1 MIELDPREQ
10 KRREQFGEPPPLPVL
25 TPPQEKAAG
34 REPPEPQVT
43 VLPPDT
49 ASETPVTGLRSGT
62 LTTPGRPEPA
72 PELPADAELPVN
84 ALMTAG
90 SEPRRE
96 VQNDL
101 FGGRPVISG
110 ETADPDSISLPDFS
124 PDTLMSAFGEENAS
138 PAASVSSV
146 AFAATGLEPVS
157 DIWHI
162 PALQDDI
169 EHLQDMAYRLVFE
182 IAEAMGCADNV
193 REDKNPQSAGFAV
206 SETGSEFV
214 LFLAGLSGS
223 LPNRQFNMFMFCL
236 NFFGSQSPADMA
248 VFDDITVVKTMRLI
262 RVIRRLRE
270 LQRLA
275 AKGGENV

>member
-1 MIELDPREQ
+1 
-10 KRREQFGEPPPLPVL
+10 
-25 TPPQEKAAG
+25 
-34 REPPEPQVT
+34 
-43 VLPPDT
+43 
-49 ASETPVTGLRSGT
+49 
-62 LTTPGRPEPA
+62 
-72 PELPADAELPVN
+72 
-84 ALMTAG
+84 
-90 SEPRRE
+90 
-96 VQNDL
+96 
-101 FGGRPVISG
+101 
-110 ETADPDSISLPDFS
+110 
-124 PDTLMSAFGEENAS
+124 
-138 PAASVSSV
+138 
-146 AFAATGLEPVS
+146 
-157 DIWHI
+157 
-162 PALQDDI
+162 
-169 EHLQDMAYRLVFE
+169 MAYRLVFE